1 MRNMRFD
8 SQSGLATGTGAG
20 TRNKPV
26 HVVRRADTQHSYE
39 DRSIARGPSL
49 PAPEVIAE
57 SSEKEMTEESMPAS
71 DRTLDLVVVQIR
83 TPNPKILFYL
93 ERIFSLPGN

>member
-57 SSEKEMTEESMPAS
+57 TSEKEMTEKSLPGSE
-71 DRTLDLVVVQIR
+71 RIFDLVVVQIC
-83 TPNPKILFYL
+83 TTNPKILF
-93 ERIFSLPGN
+93 